1 MPTASKKLLRTID
14 PRERPCITTPQN
26 SARSTPARTTPART
40 TPARTTPAR
49 TTPARTTPAR
59 TTPARATAARTTP
72 AQTTAAR
79 TTAASTTPART
90 TSSNPTPAAAETPS
104 QEPRGIFTTPNRQIQ
119 AQLHSAPPARVLF
132 TEQQDVGADVARS
145 LEEREASSTM
155 PQDPAVIGS
164 APLDPRSF
172 SSTQFL
178 ESEVVDTL
186 ASEFDIIAVS
196 EQQMEEYLEQF
207 DWEEVGEYGDEDTVA
222 LWNTIL
228 NPPSNRTSVTSNQND
243 SEASTDSH
251 TSASD
256 GVSNTGAV
264 PQESSTQANNTNTNA
279 NTGSHFTTK
288 TVGVVWRTNSSGKQA
303 TLPL

>member
-1 MPTASKKLLRTID
+1 
-14 PRERPCITTPQN
+14 
-26 SARSTPARTTPART
+26 
-40 TPARTTPAR
+40 
-49 TTPARTTPAR
+49 
-59 TTPARATAARTTP
+59 
-72 AQTTAAR
+72 
-79 TTAASTTPART
+79 
-90 TSSNPTPAAAETPS
+90 
-104 QEPRGIFTTPNRQIQ
+104 
-119 AQLHSAPPARVLF
+119 
-132 TEQQDVGADVARS
+132 
-145 LEEREASSTM
+145 M

-228 NPPSNRTSVTSNQND
+228 NPPSNSTSVTSNQND

-288 TVGVVWRTNSSGKQA
+288 RLGSCGEPIPVANKQPYPSENDPLFPQEKSLTGIRARKTSLASLVGNLQ
-303 TLPL
+303 